1 MVKNN
6 IPEEIINRIIM
17 NVASLKAAD
26 KTWKKIHNYIKTKTL
41 HLKLTKYVYKFN
53 MKYEKIKRI
62 STIVF
67 YRSSPYTWTKSST
80 SVIHTYFK
88 KDSMQNV

>member
-1 MVKNN
+1 
-6 IPEEIINRIIM
+6 M

-67 YRSSPYTWTKSST
+67 IDLRHIRGQREYKCHSY
-80 SVIHTYFK
+80 IF
-88 KDSMQNV
+88 